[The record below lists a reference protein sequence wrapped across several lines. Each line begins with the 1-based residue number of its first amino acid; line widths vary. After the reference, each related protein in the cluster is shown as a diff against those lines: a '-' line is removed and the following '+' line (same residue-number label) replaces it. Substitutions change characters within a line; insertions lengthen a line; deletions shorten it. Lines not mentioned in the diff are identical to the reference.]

1 MKLGEVYKIEGTKYI
16 NVERVTSRELHV
28 EYYDLCKLGKEDL
41 WSETGEVIKSK
52 NMTSFVERILW
63 GAMKGL

>member
-41 WSETGEVIKSK
+41 
-52 NMTSFVERILW
+52 
-63 GAMKGL
+63 